1 MISANYIFY
10 SVPLLLILF
19 LSFSEGEMG
28 AAGVSGHKGPQVSL
42 GQIICINSHKF
53 LFLLLGFD

>member
-1 MISANYIFY
+1 MISENYIFS
-10 SVPLLLILF
+10 SVQLFLSLF

-42 GQIICINSHKF
+42 GQIICINSH
-53 LFLLLGFD
+53 